1 VFFLPLNTRKRIII
15 TEEQLILVVQ
25 QLLGQQL
32 RTEQG
37 ALLKIVYLG
46 RREIND
52 GPDFQRALVLT
63 DTGQLLSGDIEV
75 HVYTRDWYRHGHHH
89 NSKYNDVIL
98 HIVAQQHPNIV
109 TCTENGN
116 LIPVLCLPR
125 ELFIQPYLMQ
135 YHQLPCYQITRQ
147 RTRQN
152 ISSLLDTAGKQRF
165 MQKAMHFKLS
175 MQEEKAGQV
184 LYQGIMRALG
194 YSHNMRPFEKLA
206 RIVPLSLLEKSVLR
220 ESVYSKQA
228 RLLGAAGLLS
238 SQLKT
243 VALADKYNM
252 EKLET
257 LWKNMDKGYSIMSE
271 DEWQSSHIY
280 PNNSPTNRILA
291 LGHLLQSYYRI
302 GLLAG
307 ILQLVY
313 KAVPAPGH
321 PSIREGLMVHSDEHF
336 LQSQKYSVPNRQI
349 LKTTLLGPN
358 KAAQIEVNIIL
369 PFAFGWGET
378 VDKASMKKK
387 AFALYLQHRE
397 MAGNSITH
405 HMQSQLGLK
414 NTLALTACQQQGL
427 IHIYKTYCHDAKCSQ
442 CLLCN

>member
-1 VFFLPLNTRKRIII
+1 MFFLPLNTRKRITV
-15 TEEQLILVVQ
+15 TEEQLIVVVK

-32 RTEQG
+32 CTEQG
-37 ALLKIVYLG
+37 ELLKIVYLG

-63 DTGQLLSGDIEV
+63 NTGQLLRGDIEV
-75 HVYTRDWYRHGHHH
+75 HVYARDWYRHGHHH
-89 NSKYNDVIL
+89 NSNYNNVIL

-135 YHQLPCYQITRQ
+135 YYQLPCYQITRQ

-152 ISSLLDTAGKQRF
+152 ISSLLDIAGKQRF
-165 MQKAMHFKLS
+165 MQKAMQFKLF
-175 MQEEKAGQV
+175 MQEEKASQV

-206 RIVPLSLLEKSVLR
+206 RIVPLSLLEKLEPR

-243 VALADKYNM
+243 IALADTNST
-252 EKLET
+252 ERLET
-257 LWKNMDKGYSIMSE
+257 IWRTMDKGHSIMSE
-271 DEWQSSHIY
+271 NEWQSSHIY
-280 PNNSPTNRILA
+280 PNNSPTHRILA
-291 LGHLLQSYYRI
+291 LGHLLQYYYKV

-307 ILQLVY
+307 MLQLVY
-313 KAVPAPGH
+313 KAVPALRQT
-321 PSIREGLMVHSDEHF
+321 SIQEGLMVYSDGHF
-336 LQSQKYSVPNRQI
+336 LHEQKSVALNQQSFR
-349 LKTTLLGPN
+349 TTLLGSN

-369 PFAFGWGET
+369 PFAYGWCET
-378 VDKASMKKK
+378 AGKTSMGQK
-387 AFALYLQHRE
+387 AFTLYLRHRG
-397 MAGNSITH
+397 MAGNTVTR
-405 HMQSQLGLK
+405 HMQSQLGLEDSSV
-414 NTLALTACQQQGL
+414 LTACQQQGL

-442 CLLCN
+442 CLLRN